1 MNLTLPSRMS
11 TVGVLLTAIAAV
23 AAGTSTPATAAAASA
38 DTTRAFCTQMQTS
51 QAAIGAIPATSANR
65 LATIAG
71 EWSKIARFAPA
82 ALKADVDAIAAAYK
96 SASAKPAAEQKAAL
110 SGIVSPAQKV
120 TAFVS
125 KSCATT
131 GEGGPD
137 GGGDRSAQFAQLRV
151 CVTKKGGTLPDV
163 APGGGRDQQPAA
175 GQTGQ
180 KGNAPA
186 NATGQAPRGGGPF
199 GTLDAK
205 SQAAFDACRT
215 ELGMGN
221 GFGGGGGARTNP
233 QVQACLKKKGITLP
247 AVTPGQPP
255 AAIDT
260 KSRAAL
266 DACRTELGLGNGPG
280 QPGAPGAP
288 ASGKQTPKATTAPTT
303 TTKK

>member
-1 MNLTLPSRMS
+1 MNITLPSRVS
-11 TVGVLLTAIAAV
+11 TVGVLLTALAV
-23 AAGTSTPATAAAASA
+23 VPTGTSAPASAAAASA

-51 QAAIGAIPATSANR
+51 QTAIGAIPATSANR

-82 ALKADVDAIAAAYK
+82 ALKTDVDAIAAAYK
-96 SASAKPAAEQKAAL
+96 SASAKPSAEQKAAL
-110 SGIVSPAQKV
+110 SGIVPQAQKV

-131 GEGGPD
+131 GEGGPGD
-137 GGGDRSAQFAQLRV
+137 GGDRSAQFAQLRE
-151 CVTKKGGTLPDV
+151 CVTKKGGTLDF

-175 GQTGQ
+175 GQ

-186 NATGQAPRGGGPF
+186 NANGQAPRGGGPF
-199 GTLDAK
+199 GKLDAK

-215 ELGMGN
+215 ELGVGN
-221 GFGGGGGARTNP
+221 GFGGGGGRTNP
-233 QVQACLKKKGITLP
+233 QVEACLKKKGITLP
-247 AVTPGQPP
+247 AATPGQPP
-255 AAIDT
+255 ASIDT

-266 DACRTELGLGNGPG
+266 DTCRTELGLGNGPG
-280 QPGAPGAP
+280 RSGQAGQSGSPAPV
-288 ASGKQTPKATTAPTT
+288 KQTTNATTAPTT